1 MPTDAFSQEYKG
13 PYNRVVLVNGLI
25 PNPTAVFPDGTMV
38 YDRITRDFYL
48 LAGDWVL
55 LPNLARQYANVASL
69 PLDAPA
75 GSIAITQDDG
85 GMHRFEDGS
94 WVLVNRAL
102 TNSAMA
108 GVGAPAADLG
118 IEGDTYIDTATG
130 TLWGPKTEAGWVGNT
145 SLVGPQG
152 ETGLPGAG
160 IAWRGAWSAGTAYVE
175 FDGVEHLGSAWVA
188 AAASTG
194 VTPTVAAAQWDLWI
208 QKGEKGDTGD
218 ATLPGSVGT
227 TELADGAVTTPKLA
241 DFAVTTAKLNIG
253 AVTNDRIGNAAV
265 GESKIE
271 VGAVTGPKIENRA
284 VSNVKFRDS
293 VALSVIG
300 RSVATAGAPGDIAAA
315 TDGHVLRRSGTSLAF
330 GTIRPSAT
338 TFLPT
343 MGVNAAFYTGRVGI
357 GGADLGKPVGWAYGY
372 NVTTQVYIITHNLN
386 TTSYTVQLT
395 SRFGDGTTV
404 RNMRVTAI
412 NNNTF
417 EVGVWDHNGSKTSSE
432 FMFLFIR
439 H

>member
-13 PYNRVVLVNGLI
+13 PYSRVVLVNGLI
-25 PNPTAVFPDGTMV
+25 ANPAAVFPDGTMV

-85 GMHRFEDGS
+85 GMYRFEDGS
-94 WVLVNRAL
+94 WVLLNRAL

-130 TLWGPKTEAGWVGNT
+130 TLWGPKTEAGWVDNT

-160 IAWRGAWSAGTAYVE
+160 IAWRGAWNAGTAYVE
-175 FDGVEHLGSAWVA
+175 FDGVEHNGSAWVA
-188 AAASTG
+188 NADNTG
-194 VTPTVAAAQWDLWI
+194 AEPGVAPAWDLWI

-241 DFAVTTAKLNIG
+241 DGAVTTPKLGDFAVTTAKLNFG

-271 VGAVTGPKIENRA
+271 VGAVTGPKIQNGA
-284 VSNVKFRDS
+284 VGHIKIADG
-293 VALSVIG
+293 A
-300 RSVATAGAPGDIAAA
+300 VATKRAAELTTTRTAAPI
-315 TDGHVLRRSGTSLAF
+315 
-330 GTIRPSAT
+330 GTILMARHSGATEQYVGSVVAGTTLTPS
-338 TFLPT
+338 
-343 MGVNAAFYTGRVGI
+343 NAAGTAQAGTPTLPGTWSS
-357 GGADLGKPVGWAYGY
+357 LGYLEPSS
-372 NVTTQVYIITHNLN
+372 NFQERTTLW
-386 TTSYTVQLT
+386 
-395 SRFGDGTTV
+395 V
-404 RNMRVTAI
+404 RI
-412 NNNTF
+412 
-417 EVGVWDHNGSKTSSE
+417 S
-432 FMFLFIR
+432 
-439 H
+439 